1 MTGHLES
8 KVSVMS
14 TRLERSTKN
23 KVWAGVCGGIGEY
36 LQVDPTLVRV
46 FFVIGTIITGGLGLL
61 AYIVLIVLMPLPG
74 QPAPFVKETGVATS
88 TVEGATSDDPAA
100 TPPVVAAPVD
110 PEAAER
116 RRAAVGLVLIALG
129 AIFLFGNAGVFRI
142 VRWDLAW
149 PLVLIAIGAL
159 LLAQRVRR

>member
-1 MTGHLES
+1 MPP
-8 KVSVMS
+8 
-14 TRLERSTKN
+14 RLERSTTN
-23 KVWAGVCGGIGEY
+23 KVVAGVCGGIGDY

-61 AYIVLIVLMPLPG
+61 GYIILIVLMPLPG
-74 QPAPFVKETGVATS
+74 QPAPFVKQAGVSTS
-88 TVEGATSDDPAA
+88 TVDAAAGGDAA
-100 TPPVVAAPVD
+100 TTTPVAPAPPD

-116 RRAAVGLVLIALG
+116 RRATFGFVLIALG
-129 AIFLFGNAGVFRI
+129 ALFLFSNAGVFRV

-149 PLVLIAIGAL
+149 PLVFIAIGVL

>member
-1 MTGHLES
+1 M
-8 KVSVMS
+8 
-14 TRLERSTKN
+14 
-23 KVWAGVCGGIGEY
+23 CGGIADY

-46 FFVIGTIITGGLGLL
+46 FFVVGTVVTGGLGLL

-74 QPAPFVKETGVATS
+74 QPAPFVKEAGATTT
-88 TVEGATSDDPAA
+88 TVEGVASGDPAA
-100 TPPVVAAPVD
+100 APVIAPPAD

-116 RRAAVGLVLIALG
+116 RRAAFGLVLIALG
-129 AIFLFGNAGVFRI
+129 AIFLFGNAGVFRV

-149 PLVLIAIGAL
+149 PIVLIAIGAL

>member
-1 MTGHLES
+1 
-8 KVSVMS
+8 
-14 TRLERSTKN
+14 
-23 KVWAGVCGGIGEY
+23 GEY

-46 FFVIGTIITGGLGLL
+46 FFVIGTIVTGGLGLL

-74 QPAPFVKETGVATS
+74 QPTPFVKTAGVATS
-88 TVEGATSDDPAA
+88 TVEAAASGDPAA
-100 TPPVVAAPVD
+100 QTTPVVSAPED

-116 RRAAVGLVLIALG
+116 RRAAFGIVLIALG
-129 AIFLFGNAGVFRI
+129 AIFLFSNAGVFRI

-159 LLAQRVRR
+159 LLAQRMRR